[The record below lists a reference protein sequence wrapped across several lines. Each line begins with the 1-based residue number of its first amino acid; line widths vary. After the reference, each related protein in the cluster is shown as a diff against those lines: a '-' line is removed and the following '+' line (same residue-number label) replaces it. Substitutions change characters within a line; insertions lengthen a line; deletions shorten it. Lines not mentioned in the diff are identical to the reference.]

1 MKLKQGQI
9 WKNET
14 GYLKI
19 VELERLS
26 VQYKI
31 TQTAHTKDGSHHQA
45 TKKEFCR
52 LIKGATEII
61 GQAE

>member
-9 WKNET
+9 WKKGT
-14 GYLKI
+14 TYLRI

-31 TQTAHTKDGSHHQA
+31 MDSPASKDGSHEQA
-45 TKKEFCR
+45 SKKEFCR
-52 LIKGATEII
+52 LIKGATVFT
-61 GQAE
+61 A